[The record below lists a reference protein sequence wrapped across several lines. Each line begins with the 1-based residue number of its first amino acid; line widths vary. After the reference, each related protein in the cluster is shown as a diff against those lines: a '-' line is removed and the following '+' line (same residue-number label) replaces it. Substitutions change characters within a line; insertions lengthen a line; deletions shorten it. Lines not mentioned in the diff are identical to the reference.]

1 MSVRIT
7 LAVGISNLWS
17 AREQRAC
24 QLTLRK
30 LFTIVPPA
38 LDRRVFRCYIVG
50 MKIEVTSPSPQVAE
64 AARQHLG
71 LSTHTYELWFLGDRH
86 HILRKNRDSLNT
98 LLKEAHQMLTAAAAV
113 GGVVGEAEIVHRWG
127 EHGQHDETVWSMSLD
142 EFKKGHRLP
151 MKAI

>member
-1 MSVRIT
+1 MVYCS
-7 LAVGISNLWS
+7 
-17 AREQRAC
+17 
-24 QLTLRK
+24 
-30 LFTIVPPA
+30 
-38 LDRRVFRCYIVG
+38 

-64 AARQHLG
+64 AVRQHLG
-71 LSTHTYELWFLGDRH
+71 LSTHTYELWFLGGIVGEPQHKSRTT
-86 HILRKNRDSLNT
+86 LNV
-98 LLKEAHQMLTAAAAV
+98 LLKEAHQMLTDAAAV